1 MEASDQG
8 RDDYV
13 LPAPTPELLGGVFLD
28 RETIAARVRD
38 LGREI
43 SQDYAGHDLLLVS
56 VLKGA
61 VFFLADLARA
71 IDLEVSLDFLSISSY
86 ADEQMT
92 ADPDAG
98 DTPHRGI
105 RFLKDLDAPVEGKHL
120 LVVEDII
127 DTGLTLHYVLRAL
140 TLRSPASLAVCTL
153 LDRPYRRLVDIPA
166 RYCGFTVPDDFFV
179 GYGFDYL
186 QHFRELPDIRFLRI

>member
-1 MEASDQG
+1 MEAADEHS
-8 RDDYV
+8 DDYV

-28 RETIAARVRD
+28 RETIAGRVRD
-38 LGREI
+38 LGQEI
-43 SQDYAGHDLLLVS
+43 SRDYAGDDLLLVS

-61 VFFLADLARA
+61 IFFLADLARA
-71 IDLEVSLDFLSISSY
+71 VDLDVALDFLAISSY
-86 ADEQMT
+86 ADEQM
-92 ADPDAG
+92 ASGPDSDNA
-98 DTPHRGI
+98 PHRGI

-186 QHFRELPDIRFLRI
+186 QHFRDLPDIHFLRI